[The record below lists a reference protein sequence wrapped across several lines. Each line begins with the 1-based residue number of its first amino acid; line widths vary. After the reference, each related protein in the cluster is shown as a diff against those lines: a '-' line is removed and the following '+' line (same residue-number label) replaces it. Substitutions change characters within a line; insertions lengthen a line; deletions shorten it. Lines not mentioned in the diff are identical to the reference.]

1 MSSNGFLGGD
11 EFLDRISNHTPF
23 LVAGKVV
30 KSIGMVFEAILP
42 GASVGSI
49 CRILTTDSR
58 GAAPMR
64 LDESSHLLPGV
75 DAEVIGFRDR
85 RVVLMP
91 FGDARGVSTDS
102 IVILKRSTPA
112 IRVGNALLG
121 RVLDATGE
129 PMDGKGPID
138 WDSDDSS
145 VLKALYES
153 PSHPLER
160 SVIVEPLDLGVRA
173 LNGLLTIGRG
183 QRVGIMAGS
192 GVGKSVL
199 LGMMARQTKADI
211 NVIALIGERGRE
223 VREFI
228 ERDLGEEGLKRS
240 IVIVATSDKSP
251 LLRMRGAVLAASI
264 AEYFRDTQAK
274 DVLLLM
280 DSVTRFCMAQREIG
294 LSLGEP
300 PATKGYPPSV
310 FSMLPKLL
318 ERAGTGVNGGS
329 ITGLFTVLVEGDDM
343 DDPIADSARSI
354 LDGHVVLSRKIAQ
367 KNHFPAIDIL
377 ASASRVFRSV
387 TSAEQQDYAGRI
399 KEWMALYNQ
408 AEDLINIGAY
418 AKGSNPKIDQAIAV
432 NDRINQFLRQNVEDT
447 GSVAET
453 LAQMQAIV
461 RVAENIA
468 LSKR

>member
-1 MSSNGFLGGD
+1 MNLFERTL
-11 EFLDRISNHTPF
+11 
-23 LVAGKVV
+23 GKVGSV
-30 KSIGMVFEAILP
+30 DPVEISGRVLKSVGMVFEASLP

-49 CRILTTDSR
+49 CRILPEFDS
-58 GAAPMR
+58 
-64 LDESSHLLPGV
+64 LDELGV

-91 FGDARGVSTDS
+91 FGESRGIGTNSWVKMKKSS
-102 IVILKRSTPA
+102 PVF
-112 IRVGNALLG
+112 RVGDALLG
-121 RVLDATGE
+121 RVLDAQGE
-129 PMDGKGPID
+129 PMDGKGPIL
-138 WDSDDSS
+138 WDEDPTAVFKNLWD
-145 VLKALYES
+145 A

-160 SVIVEPLDLGVRA
+160 SVVDQPLDLGVRA
-173 LNGLLTIGRG
+173 LNGLLTAGKG
-183 QRVGIMAGS
+183 QRLGIMAGS

-199 LGMMARQTKADI
+199 LGMMARHTSADI

-240 IVIVATSDKSP
+240 VVIVATSDKSP
-251 LLRMRGAVLAASI
+251 LLRTRGAILASAI
-264 AEYFRDTQAK
+264 AEYFRDRSK

-310 FSMLPKLL
+310 FSLLPKLL

-329 ITGLFTVLVEGDDM
+329 ITGLYTVLVEGDDL

-367 KNHFPAIDIL
+367 KNHFPAVDVL
-377 ASASRVFRSV
+377 ASTSRVFRSV
-387 TSAEQQDYAGRI
+387 TDKAHQDAAARI
-399 KEWMALYNQ
+399 REWMAAYSQ

-418 AKGSNPKIDQAIAV
+418 ARGSNPKVDQAIAV
-432 NDRINQFLRQNVEDT
+432 NERINQFLRQSIDESGDLAT
-447 GSVAET
+447 T
-453 LAQMQAIV
+453 LAQMTAIV
-461 RVAENIA
+461 RVAESQAAMANQ
-468 LSKR
+468 SQNQKR